1 MSTIT
6 ITEEYLQQLIDAA
19 KLKERNHMSS
29 QLRMFVN
36 AFPVKGDY
44 TDGVIRAAMLIEEVK

>member
-6 ITEEYLQQLIDAA
+6 ITEEYLEQLITAA
-19 KLKERNHMSS
+19 KIKERNHISS

-44 TDGVIRAAMLIEEVK
+44 TEGIIRAAMLIEEVK